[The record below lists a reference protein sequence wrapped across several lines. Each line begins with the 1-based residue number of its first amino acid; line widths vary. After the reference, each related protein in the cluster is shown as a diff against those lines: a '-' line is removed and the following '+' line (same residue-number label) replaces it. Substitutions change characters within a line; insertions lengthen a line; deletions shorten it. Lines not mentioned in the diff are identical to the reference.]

1 MIAFDS
7 LNPYDTMGYVVGRD
21 PGDLVQKLREIRTPI
36 KIHFIVP
43 QGSNHVAYFTGD
55 VKAKKVESDV
65 NTAKVNPGSRIRK
78 IRPQ

>member
-21 PGDLVQKLREIRTPI
+21 PGDLINKLREIRTPI
-36 KIHFIVP
+36 KIHFIVQ

-55 VKAKKVESDV
+55 VRTKKVESDV
-65 NTAKVNPGSRIRK
+65 TTENAPRQRVRKV
-78 IRPQ
+78 